1 MASNA
6 PKRRTTKSKTTAA
19 GKVAASAVEPKKKR
33 RKIDWER
40 IELDYRAGVKSLRE
54 IGSEHS
60 ITEGA
65 IRKRAKRDDWTRD
78 LSARINSKAEQL
90 VRSELVRNEVRSEPN
105 ASEREVIDASARV
118 IADVKLA
125 HRKSI
130 RRGRDVT
137 ERLLEE
143 LEAQVGAENMEA
155 LAELG
160 EIMRDPDESGRDRL
174 NDLYQRVISLP
185 ERVKTAKTLAETMR
199 INIDLERQ
207 AFNMDD
213 KSKAPEN
220 PLLARAG
227 SLTDVERAVRLAA
240 FARSEKGGALLAAA
254 LMRVD
259 DAG

>member
-1 MASNA
+1 MASNT
-6 PKRRTTKSKTTAA
+6 PKRRSIKPTRTTAA
-19 GKVAASAVEPKKKR
+19 GEVAASAVVQSKKKR

-105 ASEREVIDASARV
+105 ASEREVIDANAQA
-118 IADVKLA
+118 IANVKLA
-125 HRKSI
+125 HRKGI

-143 LEAQVGAENMEA
+143 LEAQVGVENAQA

-160 EIMRDPDESGRDRL
+160 EIMRDPDGNGRDRL
-174 NDLYQRVISLP
+174 NDFYQKIISLP
-185 ERVKTAKTLAETMR
+185 ERAKTAKTLAETMR
-199 INIDLERQ
+199 INVDMERQ
-207 AFNMDD
+207 AFNIDKAVGQDD
-213 KSKAPEN
+213 DPFAAM
-220 PLLARAG
+220 LARIGAIG
-227 SLTDVERAVRLAA
+227 SGFRPVADDPER
-240 FARSEKGGALLAAA
+240 
-254 LMRVD
+254 D
-259 DAG
+259 DDD